1 MYRGLVETAKLCEIK
16 FMEYKQESGFIEP
29 FDIGDGS
36 LNKVSAG
43 YAFALGAEWQLFRQR
58 LDSGKKFTTF
68 CMPENTARF
77 VWNNATKGLWKTGP
91 MRRSAGRRFLS
102 VTSSCS
108 RPRQRPFF
116 APGLPVEFSS
126 SLQKINRCNRRKS
139 GDHARACRNRWGRL
153 VAIFLLPFCCGAAL
167 GFVQSACARA
177 EVRTR
182 RKIRCSL
189 ARRAGW

>member
-1 MYRGLVETAKLCEIK
+1 MYRGLVETSKLCKIK

-77 VWNNATKGLWKTGP
+77 VKMAERHK
-91 MRRSAGRRFLS
+91 RF
-102 VTSSCS
+102 VED
-108 RPRQRPFF
+108 RP
-116 APGLPVEFSS
+116 
-126 SLQKINRCNRRKS
+126 N
-139 GDHARACRNRWGRL
+139 
-153 VAIFLLPFCCGAAL
+153 AAL
-167 GFVQSACARA
+167 GWTQIYVGDFIV
-177 EVRTR
+177 
-182 RKIRCSL
+182 
-189 ARRAGW
+189 